1 MTGTLEHAV
10 ALARD
15 LPPERQDSLAALMLA
30 EMESERRWDAQ
41 FAAGPDLLARLAGGA
56 LAEFERGET
65 RPWRD
70 ARDLA
75 HD

>member
-1 MTGTLEHAV
+1 MTGTLEQAV
-10 ALARD
+10 ALARN
-15 LPPERQDSLAALMLA
+15 LTPERQDSLAALMLA
-30 EMESERRWDAQ
+30 EMESESRWDAQ
-41 FAAGPDLLARLAGGA
+41 FAAGTNLLGRLAGEA

-65 RPWRD
+65 RPWHD

>member
-1 MTGTLEHAV
+1 MTATLEKAV
-10 ALARD
+10 SLANG
-15 LPPERQDSLAALMLA
+15 LPPERQDSLAAFMLA
-30 EMESERRWDAQ
+30 EMDSEQRWDEQ
-41 FAAGPDLLARLAGGA
+41 FAAAPEVLAGLAGKA

-70 ARDLA
+70 SRDLA

>member
-1 MTGTLEHAV
+1 MTATLKQAV
-10 ALARD
+10 SLANE

-30 EMESERRWDAQ
+30 EMDSEQRWDGQ
-41 FAAGPDLLARLAGGA
+41 FAAQPDMLAGLAAQA

>member
-1 MTGTLEHAV
+1 MTGTLAHAV
-10 ALARD
+10 ALARG

-30 EMESERRWDAQ
+30 EMESERRWDEQ
-41 FAAGPDLLARLAGGA
+41 FAAGTDLLGRLSGEA